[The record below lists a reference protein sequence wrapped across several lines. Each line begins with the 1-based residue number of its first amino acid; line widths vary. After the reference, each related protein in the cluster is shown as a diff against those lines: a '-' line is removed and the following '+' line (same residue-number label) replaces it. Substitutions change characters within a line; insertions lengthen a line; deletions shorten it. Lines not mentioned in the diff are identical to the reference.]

1 MSISADPHQP
11 VLDAVVV
18 GAGFAGLYALHKLR
32 SQGLSVRVYEAAP
45 EVGGTWYYNRY
56 PGARCDVESV
66 DYCYSFSDE
75 LQQEWTW
82 TEKYATQAEILRYM
96 NWVADKL
103 DLRSGI
109 TFNTRVISAVLDEDT
124 LRWTVTTD
132 GGEVV
137 TARFCIMAT
146 GPLSAALTPDFPGL
160 STFAGEVY
168 HTAHWPHQPV
178 DFTGKRVAVIGTGS
192 SGIQSVP
199 IIAEQAD
206 QLHVFQRTP
215 NYSVPA
221 GNRPLTDEDVAE
233 YKANYDERRRLSWR
247 SGGGSPH
254 IAHPKLTMQATA
266 EERREAFEKR
276 WELGGVLFSK
286 TFSDQMT
293 DMAANEEARKF
304 YEEKVRAV
312 IDDPDVADL
321 LIPDDHPIGTKRIC
335 TDTNYFQ
342 TFNRPN
348 VKLVSVR
355 KTPIESI
362 DATGINTSDA
372 HYDLDAIVL
381 ATGFDAMTGALA
393 KIDIVGR
400 GGREAARRL
409 GRRPPHLSGAGRRRL
424 PQPVPGV
431 GPRRAGGAGQHG
443 AARRG
448 ARELDR
454 RLPSPI
460 SIEHGYTA
468 IEATSDAVDDWI
480 AECARRAEATLF
492 PKANSW
498 YMGANVPG
506 KPRVFMLFLGGFAA
520 YNDICAE
527 VAERRLQGVR
537 PHQGAVMSGL
547 LDKVVVVT
555 GAGRGTGRSH
565 CERFADEGADVIAI
579 DIASAATDLG
589 VTAAEV
595 EKRGRRCVTGMADV
609 CDFEALTAAVD
620 AGVADLGRLDVVVA
634 NAGIHAPGAPTWEI
648 TEDAWQRTL
657 DVNLTGVW
665 HTVKAGVPHIGESGG
680 SVVIISS
687 TNGLRGTANTAHY
700 TASKHAVVGLA
711 RTLANELGPRGNP
724 GEHRTSRRRGHRDG
738 AQRGDIQTAAAG
750 SVESD
755 SRGCRRSPQGAQPA
769 SSALGGT
776 RRHRQ
781 RSGIPGL

>member
-1 MSISADPHQP
+1 VTVSDPHQS

-66 DYCYSFSDE
+66 DYCYSFSDA

-96 NWVADKL
+96 KWVADKL

-109 TFNTRVISAVLDEDT
+109 TFNTRVVSAVLDEDT
-124 LRWTVTTD
+124 LCWTVTTD
-132 GGEVV
+132 AGEVV

-160 STFAGEVY
+160 SSFAGEVY

-206 QLHVFQRTP
+206 ALYVFQRTP

-233 YKANYDERRRLSWR
+233 YKANYDERRRLAWR

-254 IAHPKLTMQATA
+254 LAHPKKTMQASP
-266 EERREAFEKR
+266 EERRAAFEKR

-286 TFSDQMT
+286 TFSDQLT
-293 DMAANEEARKF
+293 DIAANEEARKF

-312 IDDPDVADL
+312 IDDPDTADL
-321 LIPDDHPIGTKRIC
+321 LIPTDHPIGTKRIC

-362 DATGINTSDA
+362 DATGINTTDA

-381 ATGFDAMTGALA
+381 ATGFDAMTGALS
-393 KIDIVGR
+393 KIGIVGR
-400 GGREAARRL
+400 GG
-409 GRRPPHLSGAGRRRL
+409 
-424 PQPVPGV
+424 QPLRDDWKH
-431 GPRRAGGAGQHG
+431 GPRTYLGLAVDGFPNLFIVSGPGAPAVLANMVLH
-443 AARRG
+443 AEAHVNWI
-448 ARELDR
+448 ADCISVLDK
-454 RLPSPI
+454 
-460 SIEHGYTA
+460 HGYAA
-468 IEATSDAVDDWI
+468 IEADVDAVNLWI
-480 AECARRAEATLF
+480 AECAARAEATLF
-492 PKANSW
+492 PKADSW

-506 KPRVFMLFLGGFAA
+506 KPRVFMLFVSGFAV

-527 VAERRLQGVR
+527 VA
-537 PHQGAVMSGL
+537 
-547 LDKVVVVT
+547 
-555 GAGRGTGRSH
+555 
-565 CERFADEGADVIAI
+565 
-579 DIASAATDLG
+579 
-589 VTAAEV
+589 
-595 EKRGRRCVTGMADV
+595 
-609 CDFEALTAAVD
+609 
-620 AGVADLGRLDVVVA
+620 
-634 NAGIHAPGAPTWEI
+634 
-648 TEDAWQRTL
+648 
-657 DVNLTGVW
+657 
-665 HTVKAGVPHIGESGG
+665 
-680 SVVIISS
+680 
-687 TNGLRGTANTAHY
+687 
-700 TASKHAVVGLA
+700 
-711 RTLANELGPRGNP
+711 
-724 GEHRTSRRRGHRDG
+724 
-738 AQRGDIQTAAAG
+738 AAG
-750 SVESD
+750 YS
-755 SRGCRRSPQGAQPA
+755 GFNLIKGA
-769 SSALGGT
+769 
-776 RRHRQ
+776 
-781 RSGIPGL
+781 